1 MHRQTFYVTTPIY
14 YVNDVPH
21 IGHAYTTVAA
31 DVLARAHGMMGR
43 DVFFLTG
50 TDEHGQKVQ
59 QAAARRGVT
68 PQAHCDE
75 LVVRFQSLW
84 RRMNISNNDFVRTT
98 EPRHKAA
105 VQNVLQLL
113 HDKGEIYRDTYEGWY
128 CVPCERFWTEK
139 ELVVPGPYEP
149 IPLEPHAA
157 PPPSIF
163 DCPDCGRP
171 VERVTESNY
180 FFRMGKYRDRLI
192 AHIRANPGFIRPEP
206 RRNEILGF
214 LERDL
219 GDLCISRPKSRLA
232 WGIELPFDPSFVTY
246 VWFDALVNYISALRY
261 LDRSTPGSLF
271 ERFWPADVHL
281 IGKDIL
287 TTHAVYWS
295 TMLMALDLPLP
306 RTIFAHGWWTVEG
319 EKMSKSRGNVFDPNS
334 FVEAYGADPFRYYLL
349 SQMTFGADG
358 DFSSDRFVGRYN
370 SDLANALGNLLS
382 RLVSMIEK
390 YFGGTIPAPSP
401 DSFGDWARVES
412 AFPRSDAGG
421 LRIVREAFPDEIP
434 ARYADLDFK
443 ELLERIWTAVY
454 GINEFID
461 KSAPWSLAKDEE
473 KRPLLS
479 TVMFVA
485 ADQLRRIA
493 VFLTPVMPAACG
505 EILAR
510 LGVSAA
516 SRFEEA
522 GGAWDT
528 ALAGKRVVKGVSLF
542 PRIEV
547 AKAGAA

>member
-1 MHRQTFYVTTPIY
+1 MHRQTFYATTPIY

-31 DVLARAHGMMGR
+31 DVLARAHRMMGR

-59 QAAARRGVT
+59 EAAGRRGVA
-68 PQAHCDE
+68 PQAHCDD
-75 LVVRFQSLW
+75 LVVRFQKLW
-84 RRMNISNNDFVRTT
+84 KRLDISNDDFIRTT
-98 EPRHKAA
+98 EDRHKA
-105 VQNVLQLL
+105 VVRNILQVL

-139 ELVVPGPYEP
+139 EITQGN
-149 IPLEPHAA
+149 
-157 PPPSIF
+157 
-163 DCPDCGRP
+163 CPDCGRP

-180 FFRMGKYRDRLI
+180 FFKMGKYRDRLV

-206 RRNEILGF
+206 RRNEVLGF
-214 LERDL
+214 LTREL

-246 VWFDALVNYISALRY
+246 VWFDALVNYISAPGY
-261 LDRSTPGSLF
+261 GAPGSLF

-295 TMLMALDLPLP
+295 TMLMALGLQLP

-319 EKMSKSRGNVFDPNS
+319 EKMSKSRGNVVDPNGV
-334 FVEAYGADPFRYYLL
+334 VEAYGADPFRYYLL

-358 DFSSDRFVGRYN
+358 DFSFERFVARYN
-370 SDLANALGNLLS
+370 GDLANALGNLLS

-412 AFPRSDAGG
+412 ACPAGAGG
-421 LRIVREAFPDEIP
+421 LRTVRE
-434 ARYADLDFK
+434 
-443 ELLERIWTAVY
+443 
-454 GINEFID
+454 
-461 KSAPWSLAKDEE
+461 
-473 KRPLLS
+473 
-479 TVMFVA
+479 
-485 ADQLRRIA
+485 ADQLRRVA

-510 LGVSAA
+510 LGASPA

-522 GGAWDT
+522 GGAWDA
-528 ALAGKRVVKGVSLF
+528 ALAGKRVVKGISLF

>member
-1 MHRQTFYVTTPIY
+1 MHRQTFYATTPIY

-21 IGHAYTTVAA
+21 IGHAYTTAAA
-31 DVLARAHGMMGR
+31 DVLARAHRMMGR

-59 QAAARRGVT
+59 QAAARRGVL

-84 RRMNISNNDFVRTT
+84 RRMNISNSDFVRTT
-98 EPRHKAA
+98 EPRHKA
-105 VQNVLQLL
+105 VVRNVLQLL

-128 CVPCERFWTEK
+128 CVPDERFWTEK
-139 ELVVPGPYEP
+139 EITQGN
-149 IPLEPHAA
+149 
-157 PPPSIF
+157 
-163 DCPDCGRP
+163 CPDCGRP

-180 FFRMGKYRDRLI
+180 FFRMGKYRDRLV
-192 AHIRANPGFIRPEP
+192 AHIRENPRFIRPEV
-206 RRNEILGF
+206 RRNEVLGF
-214 LERDL
+214 LARGL

-232 WGIELPFDPSFVTY
+232 WGIELPFDPDYVTY

-261 LDRSTPGSLF
+261 QDPSAPGSLF

-295 TMLMALDLPLP
+295 TMLMALELPLP

-319 EKMSKSRGNVFDPNS
+319 EKMSKSRGNVVDPNS
-334 FVEAYGADPFRYYLL
+334 VVEAYGADPFRYYLL
-349 SQMTFGADG
+349 SQMTFGSDG
-358 DFSSDRFVGRYN
+358 DFSSDRFVARYN

-401 DSFGDWARVES
+401 DSFGDWTRVES
-412 AFPRSDAGG
+412 ACPAGAGG

-443 ELLERIWTAVY
+443 ELLERIWSAVY
-454 GINEFID
+454 GINEYID
-461 KSAPWSLAKDEE
+461 KSAPWSLAKDEG

-493 VFLTPVMPAACG
+493 VFLTPVMPAACA

-516 SRFEEA
+516 SRFDEA

-528 ALAGKRVVKGVSLF
+528 ALAGKRVMTGIPLF
-542 PRIEV
+542 PRIET